1 MRRGGHTDDQGESTA
16 TMGRRG
22 VGAATTGTRDGARA
36 LLRGSSRR
44 TVGVVRFEG
53 RAFFDIVGGV
63 VVLGA
68 PDHSQYKNER

>member
-1 MRRGGHTDDQGESTA
+1 
-16 TMGRRG
+16 MGRRG

-53 RAFFDIVGGV
+53 RAFFDIISGV

-68 PDHSQYKNER
+68 ANNQKCKNERAGTGLRPLPVRHGH